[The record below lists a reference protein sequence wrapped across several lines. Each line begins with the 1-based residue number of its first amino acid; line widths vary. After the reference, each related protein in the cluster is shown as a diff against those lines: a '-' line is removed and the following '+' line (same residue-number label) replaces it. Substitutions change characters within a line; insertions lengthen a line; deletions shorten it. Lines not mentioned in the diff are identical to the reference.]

1 MVSRPQINAAQ
12 FARFVGLA
20 EASSTIDVSTDEDFG
35 AVPRLIPTAVRPN
48 REGRTVSAK
57 RARSKIDHIACPWL
71 IRRFDDP
78 NAVYLFVQASEASAV
93 ASALQRRRST
103 SRTGSAI
110 ATNAARPTRCWR
122 NSAKE
127 PSRCVICPP
136 S

>member
-35 AVPRLIPTAVRPN
+35 AVPRLIPTAVRPK
-48 REGRTVSAK
+48 RAAKGRTVPAK
-57 RARSKIDHIACPWL
+57 RARPKIDHIACPWL

-93 ASALQRRRST
+93 AERFAAT
-103 SRTGSAI
+103 SFDVEDGSAI
-110 ATNAARPTRCWR
+110 ATNAARPTRCWKS
-122 NSAKE
+122 SA
-127 PSRCVICPP
+127 
-136 S
+136 